1 MLGRLF
7 DGDDDAAVG
16 GEGEG
21 AIVVDLTD
29 EVVLLA
35 GGGVGRD
42 GEGRYGGGGF
52 CDGGVGRLAGE
63 FLEPPGES

>member
-1 MLGRLF
+1 MPGRLF
-7 DGDDDAAVG
+7 DGEDDAAVG

-35 GGGVGRD
+35 GGGVG
-42 GEGRYGGGGF
+42 EGDLNLGVLGLV
-52 CDGGVGRLAGE
+52 DGGVGRLAGE